1 MSTNMFL
8 EKIRSEGI
16 AHLSYVIGHNSDAA
30 VIDPR
35 RDCAIYMDIAAR
47 HGASITHIFETHRN
61 EDYVIGSTELADQTG
76 AEIYHGEGLD
86 FAYGHSVKEGEQFDL
101 GDLRLTVLKTPGHTY
116 ESISLVVEDT
126 GSAEEPVAV
135 FTGDALFIGDVGR
148 TDFFP
153 DNAEEVAGLLYESI
167 FEKLLP
173 LGDQVILLPAHGA
186 GSVCGS
192 SMAAREFSTIGYER
206 RHNPRLQ
213 VTDREEFV
221 RRKMNE
227 KHDMPPY
234 FKQMEK
240 YNQEGSA
247 PFLGAF
253 PPPRPMRVEVFES
266 ALNDGM
272 LALDVRSPEAFA
284 GAFIPDSLA
293 IPLDMVPAFAGWF
306 LSYDQDIGIV
316 AESPGQAQTARRH
329 LVRIGYDRILGYLE
343 NGLTSWEMAGHS
355 YSRIPA
361 IHASELV
368 RRIRQNEPF
377 TLLDVRKEEE
387 VESGKLQGAVH
398 IYLGELPDR
407 LGEIP
412 GDRPIT
418 TFCGSGQRAIIAA
431 SILKRNGFDQV
442 EDSLGSMM
450 ACSAIGCP
458 IEK

>member
-1 MSTNMFL
+1 MGTNMFL
-8 EKIRSEGI
+8 EKVRSEGI
-16 AHLSYVIGHNSDAA
+16 SHLSYVIGHRGEAA
-30 VIDPR
+30 VVDPR
-35 RDCAIYMDIAAR
+35 RDCRIYTDIAAR
-47 HGASITHIFETHRN
+47 HGAKITHIFETHRN
-61 EDYVIGSTELADQTG
+61 EDYLIGSRELADQTG

-86 FAYGHSVKEGEQFDL
+86 FSYGKTVSDGTQFEI
-101 GDLRLTVLKTPGHTY
+101 GDLQLTVLATPGHTF
-116 ESISLVVEDT
+116 ESISIVVRDA
-126 GSAEEPVAV
+126 GFGKDPVAV

-153 DNAEEVAGLLYESI
+153 DRAEEVAGLLYDSI

-192 SMAAREFSTIGYER
+192 GMAAREFSTLGYER
-206 RHNPRLQ
+206 LNNPALQ
-213 VTDREEFV
+213 FKDREDFV
-221 RRKMNE
+221 RKKAGE

-234 FKQMEK
+234 FKQMER

-247 PFLGAF
+247 PFLGVF
-253 PPPRPMRVEVFES
+253 PPPPPVGVERFAEM
-266 ALNDGM
+266 LEGGM

-284 GAFIPDSLA
+284 GAFVPDSLA

-306 LSYDQDIGIV
+306 LTYDRDIGII
-316 AESPGQAQTARRH
+316 AESADQARTAKQH
-329 LVRIGYDRILGYLE
+329 LARIGYDRVKGYLA
-343 NGLTSWEMAGHS
+343 NGLTAWEVAGRT

-361 IHASELV
+361 VHASELV
-368 RRIRQNEPF
+368 RRIREKESF
-377 TLLDVRKEEE
+377 TLLDVRKDEE
-387 VESGKLQGAVH
+387 VQAGKLQGAVH
-398 IYLGELPDR
+398 ISLGELPGR
-407 LGEIP
+407 LDEIP

-431 SILKRNGFDQV
+431 SILKRNGFAKV

-458 IEK
+458 TE